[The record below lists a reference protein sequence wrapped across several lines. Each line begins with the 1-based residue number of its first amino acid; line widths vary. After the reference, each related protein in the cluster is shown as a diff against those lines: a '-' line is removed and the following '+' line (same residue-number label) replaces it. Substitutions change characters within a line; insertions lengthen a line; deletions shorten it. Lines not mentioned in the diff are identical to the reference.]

1 MSGHVL
7 YRPIASARSRRRTS
21 GWLAWLAEAVRAIE
35 TRRNLVGMD
44 DRMLKDIGVSRGEAE
59 EEANRAP
66 WDLGARHNEPWS
78 LR

>member
-7 YRPIASARSRRRTS
+7 SRPIAAARSRRQKA
-21 GWLAWLAEAVRAIE
+21 GWLAWLAEAMRAIE
-35 TRRNLVGMD
+35 TRRDLAGMD
-44 DRMLKDIGVSRGEAE
+44 DRMLKDIGVSRGDAL

-66 WDLGARHNEPWS
+66 WDLGPRPHQPWD